1 MHRTSIKLARVFRIF
16 KCTIV
21 KDAMVKSV
29 LSKITVAS
37 VSLALL
43 AACGQ
48 STDALP
54 PSNEVSSAAKNA
66 PAAANNVAP
75 RSGQHRN
82 AYFGDLHVHT
92 MYSFDAFIFGTTASP
107 DQAYDFAKGETLRH
121 PGGFDMQL
129 QEPLDFYGV
138 SDHAF
143 YLGALRAMTDP
154 STELYK
160 HELARGMQDLS
171 DPQVRQQQFGRILSL
186 IRSERSSELL
196 DNQVFKSAWDD
207 TIAAAPTTKPTL
219 I

>member
-1 MHRTSIKLARVFRIF
+1 M
-16 KCTIV
+16 
-21 KDAMVKSV
+21 KSV
-29 LSKITVAS
+29 VVETVLLSCVLVLS
-37 VSLALL
+37 
-43 AACGQ
+43 ACGGEKDVVELN
-48 STDALP
+48 SENFAGT
-54 PSNEVSSAAKNA
+54 NEQQAFKMAISDELLQLRPQLNE
-66 PAAANNVAP
+66 
-75 RSGQHRN
+75 QRN
-82 AYFGDLHVHT
+82 AYYGDLHVHT

-107 DQAYDFAKGETLRH
+107 DQAYEFAKGETLRH